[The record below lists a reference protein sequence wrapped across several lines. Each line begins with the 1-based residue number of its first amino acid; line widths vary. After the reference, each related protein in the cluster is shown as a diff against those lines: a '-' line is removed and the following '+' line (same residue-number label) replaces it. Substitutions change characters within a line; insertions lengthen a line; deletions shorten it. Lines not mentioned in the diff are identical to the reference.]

1 MYISKGRRVGFLSNI
16 KLVIGSG
23 QKIRFWKDVWV
34 GERMLIESFPR
45 LYSLSLGHNCS
56 IGSMVRFS
64 SMQFSWDFRF
74 FRNLNDTELLI
85 CLGF

>member
-1 MYISKGRRVGFLSNI
+1 M
-16 KLVIGSG
+16 
-23 QKIRFWKDVWV
+23 
-34 GERMLIESFPR
+34 GERTLIESFPW

-64 SMQFSWDFRF
+64 SMQCSWDFRF